1 MINAVVR
8 FLSHTLANFNRMVTR
23 SVAVFVL
30 TIVPATALAQVTA
43 AAGYTPPDD
52 TQATKVGAVIFYDY
66 TFTKTPKTTDAAGN
80 LVSTSAFNV
89 PRTYINVTGN
99 ISHNVAFRITPDVSR
114 ETNSTPSLSGSY
126 VFRMKYGY
134 AQFNMDEWTGNWK
147 QTYVRVGI
155 QQTPFIDAQESA
167 YRYRFQGT
175 TFIERDG
182 GLASSDAGAS
192 FHTSLPSNYG
202 DLHVGYYNGEGYS
215 RAETNDQKAWMIRG
229 TLRPMPAGGFAV
241 KGLRLTGGVIADH
254 VVKGAPRQRVL
265 GGVLYEYKRFNAG
278 FDYITLKD
286 KTLPTSTEV
295 KKDGWSTWVTPF
307 FKEKG
312 NGFEAIVRYD
322 SFRSN
327 KVTTPDA
334 RQNRTIA
341 GLAYWFPHPGGAS
354 TAALLLD
361 FEQVAFKNYTGTV
374 PAKQQRIILHG
385 LINF

>member
-1 MINAVVR
+1 MLKRLILTVV
-8 FLSHTLANFNRMVTR
+8 LAA
-23 SVAVFVL
+23 S
-30 TIVPATALAQVTA
+30 PALAAAQVTP

-52 TQATKVGAVIFYDY
+52 TQAVKVAAVIFYDY
-66 TFTKTPKTTDAAGN
+66 TFTKTPKATDAAGN
-80 LVSTSAFNV
+80 SISTSAFNV

-114 ETNSTPSLSGSY
+114 ESGTGSSLSGSY
-126 VFRMKYGY
+126 TFRMKYGY
-134 AQFNMDEWTGNWK
+134 AQFNLDEWTGQWK
-147 QTYVRVGI
+147 QTWVRVGI
-155 QQTPFIDAQESA
+155 QQTPFIDGQESA

-182 GLASSDAGAS
+182 GLASADAGISA
-192 FHTSLPSNYG
+192 HTNLPNNYG
-202 DLHVGYYNGEGYS
+202 DIHVGYYNGEGYS
-215 RAETNDQKAWMIRG
+215 RAEVNDQKAWMLRG
-229 TLRPMPAGGFAV
+229 TLRPFPAGSFAV
-241 KGLRLTGGVIADH
+241 KGLRLTGGLIADH
-254 VVKGAPRQRVL
+254 VVKDAPRQRML
-265 GGVLYEYKRFNAG
+265 AGALYEYKRFNAG
-278 FDYITLKD
+278 VDWITLKD

-295 KKDGWSTWVTPF
+295 QKDGWSAWVTPF

-322 SFRSN
+322 SFRQN
-327 KVTTPDA
+327 KVTSPDA

-341 GLAYWFPHPGGAS
+341 GLSYWFPHPGGNS

-374 PAKQQRIILHG
+374 PAKQQRLALHG

>member
-1 MINAVVR
+1 MIRNWQRA
-8 FLSHTLANFNRMVTR
+8 LL
-23 SVAVFVL
+23 VAVL
-30 TIVPATALAQVTA
+30 LALPSLAHAQVTA

-52 TQATKVGAVIFYDY
+52 TQSTKVGAVIFYDY
-66 TFTKTPKTTDAAGN
+66 TFTKTPKTTDAAN
-80 LVSTSAFNV
+80 NSISSSAFNV

-114 ETNSTPSLSGSY
+114 ETNATPSLSGSY

-134 AQFNMDEWTGNWK
+134 AQFNLDEWTGSWK
-147 QTYVRVGI
+147 QTYVRAGI
-155 QQTPFIDAQESA
+155 QQTPFIDAQEGA

-182 GLASSDAGAS
+182 GLSSSDAGVS

-202 DLHVGYYNGEGYS
+202 DLHVGYYNGEGYGKP
-215 RAETNDQKAWMIRG
+215 EVNDQKAWMIRG
-229 TLRPMPAGGFAV
+229 TLRPMPAGSFAA

-254 VVKGAPRQRVL
+254 AVKDAPRQRVL
-265 GGVLYEYKRFNAG
+265 GGMLYEYKRFNAG
-278 FDYITLKD
+278 FDYIALKD
-286 KTLPTSTEV
+286 KALPTSTEV
-295 KKDGWSTWVTPF
+295 KKDGWSAWVTPF

-312 NGFEAIVRYD
+312 NGFEALVRYD
-322 SFRSN
+322 SFRTN
-327 KVTTPDA
+327 KVTSPDA

-341 GLAYWFPHPGGAS
+341 GLAFWFPHPGGAS

-361 FEQVAFKNYTGTV
+361 FEQVAFKNYTGTI
-374 PAKQQRIILHG
+374 PAKQQRVILHG

>member
-1 MINAVVR
+1 MGHDKETGVIRTMQRALMAMVLLALPV
-8 FLSHTLANFNRMVTR
+8 LAN
-23 SVAVFVL
+23 
-30 TIVPATALAQVTA
+30 AQVTA

-66 TFTKTPKTTDAAGN
+66 TFTKAPKATDAAGN
-80 LVSTSAFNV
+80 SISPSAFSV

-114 ETNSTPSLSGSY
+114 ESGTGSSLAGSY
-126 VFRMKYGY
+126 TFRMKYGY
-134 AQFNMDEWTGNWK
+134 AQFNLDQWTGSWK
-147 QTYVRVGI
+147 QTYIRAGI
-155 QQTPFIDAQESA
+155 QQTPFIDGQESA

-175 TFIERDG
+175 VFIERDG
-182 GLASSDAGAS
+182 GLSSSDAGVS
-192 FHTSLPSNYG
+192 FHTNLPSNYG
-202 DLHVGYYNGEGYS
+202 DLHVGYYNGEGYG
-215 RAETNDQKAWMIRG
+215 RVEVNDQKALMARF
-229 TLRPMPAGGFAV
+229 TLRPMPGGGFAV
-241 KGLRLTGGVIADH
+241 KGLRLTGGVIADNA
-254 VVKGAPRQRVL
+254 VKSAPRQRVM

-312 NGFEAIVRYD
+312 NGFEALVRYD
-322 SFRSN
+322 SFRTN
-327 KVTTPDA
+327 KVTAPDA

-341 GLAYWFPHPGGAS
+341 GLAFWFPHPGGAS

-361 FEQVAFKNYTGTV
+361 FEQVAFKNYTGTI

>member
-1 MINAVVR
+1 MIRTMQRA
-8 FLSHTLANFNRMVTR
+8 LMAMALLA
-23 SVAVFVL
+23 L
-30 TIVPATALAQVTA
+30 PALASAQVTT

-52 TQATKVGAVIFYDY
+52 TQAVKVGAVIFYDY
-66 TFTKTPKTTDAAGN
+66 TFTKAPKATDAAGN
-80 LVSTSAFNV
+80 SISPSAFNV

-114 ETNSTPSLSGSY
+114 ESGTGSSLAGSY
-126 VFRMKYGY
+126 TFRMKYGY
-134 AQFNMDEWTGNWK
+134 AQFNLDQWTGSWK
-147 QTYVRVGI
+147 QTYIRAGI
-155 QQTPFIDAQESA
+155 QQTPFIDGQESA

-175 TFIERDG
+175 VFIERDG
-182 GLASSDAGAS
+182 GLSSSDAGLS
-192 FHTSLPSNYG
+192 FHTNLPSNYG
-202 DLHVGYYNGEGYS
+202 DLHVGYYNGEGYG
-215 RAETNDQKAWMIRG
+215 RAEVNDQKALMARF
-229 TLRPMPAGGFAV
+229 TLRPMPGGSFAV
-241 KGLRLTGGVIADH
+241 KGLRLTGGVIADNA
-254 VVKGAPRQRVL
+254 VKSAPRQRVM

-312 NGFEAIVRYD
+312 NGFEALVRYD
-322 SFRSN
+322 SFRTN
-327 KVTTPDA
+327 KVTAPDA

-341 GLAYWFPHPGGAS
+341 GLAFWFPHPGGAS

-361 FEQVAFKNYTGTV
+361 YEQVAFKNYTGTV